1 MKKFTL
7 ISLLATLAF
16 SHLCGET
23 KTYWQAL
30 EPYHKMTRVYW
41 NVRKLDENS
50 VRYAEFI
57 KARDEFR
64 KKSVILQ
71 QKIKENNLGDDL
83 MFDKYADLLI
93 RQTNLKGYDRREGV
107 KRNKVAGSA
116 MRMDDITV
124 GHIFLLISN
133 DFKTLRDAGLHEFP
147 TPEILK
153 EWVPVYQYI
162 RMFRY
167 FREISDKIEQYSH
180 NYAWGHM
187 FDKRLYLMLQ
197 NSQKVQKILEERMP
211 ELVKYN
217 NIHTETRVLLTYCS
231 AVRKTGGVVDVSLN
245 SNYNKLAKGG
255 KSDKR
260 LTVLKSDM
268 RLAMQNIDRILKKFN
283 NEIKDRREQEK
294 RAKQQKKREEQKKKQ
309 QQEQEKRA
317 KEREQQKEQAAKDAK
332 TRALSAEEK
341 TRLNRMS
348 DDQLAEHMGNHY
360 NSIFPSDSA
369 KSISAEKVQQCMNAM
384 TDSQKEYYES
394 VKARYVRTGNSEK
407 QAELKALKTV
417 RPLLNSSQLRP
428 TRAEMIRTL
437 KK

>member
-1 MKKFTL
+1 
-7 ISLLATLAF
+7 
-16 SHLCGET
+16 
-23 KTYWQAL
+23 
-30 EPYHKMTRVYW
+30 
-41 NVRKLDENS
+41 
-50 VRYAEFI
+50 
-57 KARDEFR
+57 
-64 KKSVILQ
+64 
-71 QKIKENNLGDDL
+71 
-83 MFDKYADLLI
+83 
-93 RQTNLKGYDRREGV
+93 
-107 KRNKVAGSA
+107 
-116 MRMDDITV
+116 
-124 GHIFLLISN
+124 
-133 DFKTLRDAGLHEFP
+133 
-147 TPEILK
+147 
-153 EWVPVYQYI
+153 
-162 RMFRY
+162 
-167 FREISDKIEQYSH
+167 
-180 NYAWGHM
+180 
-187 FDKRLYLMLQ
+187 MLQ
-197 NSQKVQKILEERMP
+197 NSQKVQKILEEQMP

-317 KEREQQKEQAAKDAK
+317 KEREQQKEQAAKDAR

-360 NSIFPSDSA
+360 NSIFPSDST